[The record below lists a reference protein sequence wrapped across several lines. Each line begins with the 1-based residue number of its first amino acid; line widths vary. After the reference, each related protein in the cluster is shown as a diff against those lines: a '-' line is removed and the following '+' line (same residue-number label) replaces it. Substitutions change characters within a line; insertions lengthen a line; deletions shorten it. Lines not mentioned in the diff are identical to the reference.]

1 MAFLIWVLLAVILLL
16 YFRQVYSKF
25 AKAGVNHLPVIPLL
39 GNSGHTLLRLDN
51 IINRITLAYK
61 SFPEDYFIGFYELMN
76 PLIIVKDVKVVK
88 QIAVKDFEYFV
99 DRRGFGKEFA
109 DPLFGRNLLF
119 LKGEEWKAM
128 RSTLSPAFTSTKIRL
143 MVPLMV
149 EVGDHMIR
157 TLKKK
162 IDESGVNYV
171 DIECKDLG
179 TRYAND
185 VIASCAFGLRVT
197 SLEEGNQFYEYCK
210 AMTTI
215 SFVGMLKI
223 LGYRTCPKIL
233 KMFNVN
239 LSSKALS
246 SFFSDLVLGTMRQR
260 EEQHVLRND
269 MIQLLMEA
277 KKGTLSHDSKVVKD
291 ADAGF
296 ATVEES
302 AVGKNKVAREWSD
315 VDLVAQAVLFL
326 IAGFETVS
334 TVIAF
339 TLYELA
345 LHPDVQERLV
355 QEIKENVMQDKDNT
369 IDYNAIQRM
378 KYLDMVVSEVL
389 RLWPPAPVAD
399 RKAARDYNLGRPNST
414 AQEDY
419 IIRKGETV
427 QIPIWAFHRDPKY
440 FPDPEKFDPD
450 RFSEE
455 NKHKIDPFSYM
466 PFGVGPRNCIGSRFA
481 LCELKVALY
490 QLLQHIE
497 VSTCARTPVPA
508 RLQPDSFQVRLA
520 GGHWLRLKPRN

>member
-1 MAFLIWVLLAVILLL
+1 
-16 YFRQVYSKF
+16 
-25 AKAGVNHLPVIPLL
+25 
-39 GNSGHTLLRLDN
+39 
-51 IINRITLAYK
+51 
-61 SFPEDYFIGFYELMN
+61 
-76 PLIIVKDVKVVK
+76 
-88 QIAVKDFEYFV
+88 
-99 DRRGFGKEFA
+99 
-109 DPLFGRNLLF
+109 
-119 LKGEEWKAM
+119 M

-162 IDESGVNYV
+162 IAESGENYV
-171 DIECKDLG
+171 DIECKDLAS
-179 TRYAND
+179 RYAND

-197 SLEEGNQFYEYCK
+197 SLEEGNQFYEHCK
-210 AMTTI
+210 SMTTI

-233 KMFNVN
+233 KMFNIN

-246 SFFSDLVLGTMRQR
+246 TFFSELVLGTMRQR
-260 EEQHVLRND
+260 EEQRLLRND

-302 AVGKNKVAREWSD
+302 AVGKTKVAREWSD
-315 VDLVAQAVLFL
+315 MELVGQAVLFL
-326 IAGFETVS
+326 LAGFETVS
-334 TVIAF
+334 TALAF
-339 TLYELA
+339 ALYELA
-345 LHPDVQERLV
+345 LQPRVQRRLAREIRDVTR
-355 QEIKENVMQDKDNT
+355 DKGSVDYNT
-369 IDYNAIQRM
+369 IQSM

-399 RKAARDYNLGRPNST
+399 RRAARDYNLGRPNSA
-414 AQEDY
+414 AQQDY

-427 QIPIWAFHRDPKY
+427 QIPIWSFHRDPKY
-440 FPDPEKFDPD
+440 FPDPEKFDPE
-450 RFSEE
+450 RFSDE

-481 LCELKVALY
+481 LCELKVALC

-497 VSTCARTPVPA
+497 VCASERTPAPA
-508 RLQPDSFQVRLA
+508 RLRTDSFQVRLA
-520 GGHWLRLKPRN
+520 GGHWLRMKSRQ